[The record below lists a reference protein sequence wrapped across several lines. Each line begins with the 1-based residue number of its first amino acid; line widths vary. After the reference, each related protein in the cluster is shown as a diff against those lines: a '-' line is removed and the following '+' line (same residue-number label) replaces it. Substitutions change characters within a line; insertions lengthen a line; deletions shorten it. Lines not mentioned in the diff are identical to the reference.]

1 MKKRMIDLWRRLR
14 LTSPRIKTVEFVD
27 SPTDVPDKI
36 ERQTLFVVG
45 SSEFQSGLS
54 SSVHADTRTA
64 SRLACSAATD
74 PRGSSASTRTARP
87 SFRPSTRWASGGVTS
102 GSAMGACAGFDGF
115 DVEPR
120 QPDRSNRPASNPFVK
135 RLAGIAAR

>member
-45 SSEFQSGLS
+45 SSEFQKWVIFECPCG
-54 SSVHADTRTA
+54 HPH
-64 SRLACSAATD
+64 RLAVSLQRSHRPSWQLSFDKNGPSLFPSVDSMGKRRCQFWLRNGRVRWVRRLRRRAE
-74 PRGSSASTRTARP
+74 TARP
-87 SFRPSTRWASGGVTS
+87 
-102 GSAMGACAGFDGF
+102 
-115 DVEPR
+115 VESSR
-120 QPDRSNRPASNPFVK
+120 Q
-135 RLAGIAAR
+135 